1 MSQVLNLAEFRRP
14 RARRTYFDRAELT
27 SLLQLYSA
35 RVARGEWRDYA
46 IDHAVGVALFSVFRH
61 SYERPLF
68 AVAKYPAGGNRGTE
82 YALLVGRRKVK
93 RAGTLADLLD
103 AFERQP
109 HLVAE
114 R

>member
-1 MSQVLNLAEFRRP
+1 MSQVLNLADFRRP
-14 RARRTYFDRAELT
+14 RARRTYFDRAELA

-46 IDHAVGVALFSVFRH
+46 IDHAVGVAVFSVFRH
-61 SYERPLF
+61 AHERPLF
-68 AVAKYPAGGNRGTE
+68 AVAKYPAGGNRGAE
-82 YALLVGRRKVK
+82 YALLVGKRKVR

-109 HLVAE
+109 HLVTD